1 MHKTVIAQINADM
14 GKRAVEGIEEDQIAR
29 QKFGLRQR
37 QRGLAN
43 RAAVTRQHDAGRLPV
58 HVADE
63 AAAIEPGFGRRAT
76 QAIRAADQ
84 ADGIDRDIFRRGAGV
99 SGQHQQQSRQGQ
111 QRDRRHGITI
121 CSIVRSEERLDP
133 QNLDLEDRT
142 MNDAPPPTRETSI
155 LENAQLKQLHDDA
168 AAAASEPDLHERVRD
183 LTARA
188 LHERRLALQHIGEIV
203 GAITAGVGSGLA
215 ARGGEMK
222 VGLKQAM
229 AGIDDAVGSAAQA
242 ASYALQEAAA
252 QGKAFKDTELKAS
265 LEQLRDLETQLVD
278 TLKQTASQSGGKLK
292 EELGDLSDHLKHN
305 GTRTGEQVRE
315 ALQQLAGGVK
325 AGSEAG
331 RAGLSETA
339 STATVRLSQV
349 ASGILAALS
358 DSLKRQSE
366 RLRS

>member
-1 MHKTVIAQINADM
+1 
-14 GKRAVEGIEEDQIAR
+14 
-29 QKFGLRQR
+29 
-37 QRGLAN
+37 
-43 RAAVTRQHDAGRLPV
+43 
-58 HVADE
+58 
-63 AAAIEPGFGRRAT
+63 
-76 QAIRAADQ
+76 
-84 ADGIDRDIFRRGAGV
+84 
-99 SGQHQQQSRQGQ
+99 
-111 QRDRRHGITI
+111 
-121 CSIVRSEERLDP
+121 
-133 QNLDLEDRT
+133 
-142 MNDAPPPTRETSI
+142 MNDAPSPTPETSI

-168 AAAASEPDLHERVRD
+168 AAAASEPDLHERVRE

-188 LHERRLALQHIGEIV
+188 LHERRLALQNIGEIV

-215 ARGGEMK
+215 APGGEMK

-292 EELGDLSDHLKHN
+292 EELGYLSDHLKHS